1 MKMDLII
8 LISLGLAAICS
19 IANFVLTWV
28 HIFGK
33 I

>member
-1 MKMDLII
+1 MKTDLII
-8 LISLGLAAICS
+8 LISLGIAAICA
-19 IANFVLTWV
+19 IANFVLTLL